1 MVTLSL
7 KSVRIVHQAKIVTL
21 WPQKV
26 GRSVTAEHYD
36 PLLFESQLF
45 VTLHP

>member
-1 MVTLSL
+1 MVTLSP
-7 KSVRIVHQAKIVTL
+7 KSGWIVHPTKIVTL

-26 GRSVTAEHYD
+26 GRSVTAEHYN
-36 PLLFESQLF
+36 PLVFESQLF